1 AHGFLDCHVAGVEA
15 SLAARGANMINGFFK
30 SGRRA
35 ADDGDVTASGG
46 QGHCCSAADA
56 CTAAGDECRRPF
68 EIHERVH
75 SGHATPVS
83 SALRLPGRSDKGG
96 SMVYGRTPGTICI
109 VPSNEKSSRMGAM
122 STFMQYTPPLP
133 AS

>member
-46 QGHCCSAADA
+46 QGHCCSAADD

-75 SGHATPVS
+75 SGNATPVS
-83 SALRLPGRSDKGG
+83 SALRRQSRLAKVG
-96 SMVYGRTPGTICI
+96 SMAHGRTPVTILL
-109 VPSNEKSSRMGAM
+109 VPSNEK
-122 STFMQYTPPLP
+122 
-133 AS
+133 